1 MVCYDGVYMKK
12 LLYSFIGLIGLNEVN
27 SVIHKKQSFSCLVVA
42 GRPWWFI

>member
-27 SVIHKKQSFSCLVVA
+27 SVIHKKQSFSCMVVSD
-42 GRPWWFI
+42 RTWKFI